1 MTVQERKERNI
12 KRRRRQAAKRNMFIL
27 LFTLLM
33 IVIGSIVFGST
44 FSDAKNDMESEK
56 MYMSIE
62 IEKGDSLWEI
72 AQEYREPGC
81 STKEYV
87 DELIALN
94 NLSSDNIQEG
104 QHLIVSYYK

>member
-12 KRRRRQAAKRNMFIL
+12 RRRRRQAAKRNMFIL
-27 LFTLLM
+27 LCTVFM
-33 IVIGSIVFGST
+33 IVLGSIIFGST
-44 FSDAKNDMESEK
+44 FSDAKNDAGYEK
-56 MYMSIE
+56 LYKSIE
-62 IEKGDSLWEI
+62 IEKGDTLWDI

-87 DELIALN
+87 EELISLN
-94 NLSSDNIQEG
+94 DLSSDKIHEG